1 MSAGSPAEA
10 VAVNVASPT
19 PETTACAVLAPVPGP
34 RVQLVDARPF
44 SSVVPVAGSS
54 EPPPAV
60 TTQVTAA
67 PTTAFPPP
75 STTSTTSGSGSV
87 VPGSATCSLP
97 ETIRT
102 LEGFPAVAVWVKIT
116 GDPARPSELAVVV
129 CGAEAGPSVRSTELW
144 PSASV
149 SVDGSLTLPPPSTV
163 QVMRFPAIGLPNAS
177 VTSTTSGA
185 PNVVPAAPCL
195 AIAGDH
201 GESIGRSGE
210 GDEAEARGRRSLS
223 GSMTLAVPWV
233 SPTCEPSV
241 ISLVTC
247 PDASV
252 LAVSGSALP
261 AESSITTVAFSTPPP
276 AVVEHLDHE
285 RLVELLA
292 DAACQTVALQNC
304 DTGRVTRRRKI
315 RPFAGEE
322 RGGRES
328 DREQDSVA
336 HRPDHTA
343 RIVKGQGHRSQAYQ
357 AIEYKDLDAL
367 TR

>member
-1 MSAGSPAEA
+1 MSAALPAEA

-19 PETTACAVLAPVPGP
+19 PETTACAALAPVPAP

-44 SSVVPVAGSS
+44 SSVVPVGGAS
-54 EPPPAV
+54 EPAPAV

-75 STTSTTSGSGSV
+75 STTSTTSGCGSV
-87 VPGSATCSLP
+87 VPGNATCSLP
-97 ETIRT
+97 ETMRT
-102 LEGFPAVAVWVKIT
+102 LDAFPAVTVWVKIT
-116 GDPARPSELAVVV
+116 GEPASPSELAVVV
-129 CGAEAGPSVRSTELW
+129 CEPEAGPNVRSTELR

-149 SVDGSLTLPPPSTV
+149 SDDGSLTLPPPSTV

-185 PNVVPAAPCL
+185 PNVVPAAPCWPSPETMASPL
-195 AIAGDH
+195 
-201 GESIGRSGE
+201 
-210 GDEAEARGRRSLS
+210 AEAAKATKLKPAGGRLLS

-276 AVVEHLDHE
+276 AASSTWITSGWSSCSPTRPVRPSPCRIVILAGSSGAGRFAPSQE
-285 RLVELLA
+285 RSAA
-292 DAACQTVALQNC
+292 DASPIESRVLWRIEQT
-304 DTGRVTRRRKI
+304 I
-315 RPFAGEE
+315 P
-322 RGGRES
+322 RE
-328 DREQDSVA
+328 
-336 HRPDHTA
+336 
-343 RIVKGQGHRSQAYQ
+343 
-357 AIEYKDLDAL
+357 
-367 TR
+367 